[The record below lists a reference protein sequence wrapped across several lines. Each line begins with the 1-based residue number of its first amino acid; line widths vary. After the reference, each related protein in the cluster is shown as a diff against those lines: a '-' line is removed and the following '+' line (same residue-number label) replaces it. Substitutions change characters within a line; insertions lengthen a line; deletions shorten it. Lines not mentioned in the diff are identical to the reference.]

1 MCGETLPSVYPQC
14 LHYVLI
20 AEQCGLP
27 LIFLLFHLH
36 KALVFI
42 GWPGL
47 EISLSWL
54 DHELFG
60 FPSPSVTSLPPS
72 FFLLQNRG
80 ISCGFSL
87 RCDEF
92 PMTFVMCPLP
102 RYFFPKDAYISSSVL
117 DIFSKIKN
125 VPFLKPLFFSSI
137 SYFPPSLICS

>member
-36 KALVFI
+36 KALIFI

-60 FPSPSVTSLPPS
+60 FPSPSVTSLPP
-72 FFLLQNRG
+72 FLAFLL
-80 ISCGFSL
+80 
-87 RCDEF
+87 
-92 PMTFVMCPLP
+92 LP
-102 RYFFPKDAYISSSVL
+102 APE
-117 DIFSKIKN
+117 
-125 VPFLKPLFFSSI
+125 
-137 SYFPPSLICS
+137 